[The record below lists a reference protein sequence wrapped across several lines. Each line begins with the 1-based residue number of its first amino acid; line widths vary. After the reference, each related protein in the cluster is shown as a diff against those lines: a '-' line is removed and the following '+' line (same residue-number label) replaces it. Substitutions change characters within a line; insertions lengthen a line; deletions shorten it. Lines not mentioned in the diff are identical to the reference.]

1 MLNSK
6 NQIPV
11 RRELR
16 KNQTETEKI
25 IWDKL
30 RDRRFLNL
38 KFRRQYGIGN
48 YIADFY
54 CSSLKLVIELD
65 GGQHFTEEGL
75 EYDKIRE
82 EFMKSLG
89 IKTLRFNNNEVL
101 NNIEEI
107 LIKIETFTSP

>member
-30 RDRRFLNL
+30 RNRRFLNL

-54 CSSLKLVIELD
+54 CSSLKLVVELD

-89 IKTLRFNNNEVL
+89 IKTLLFNNNEVL
-101 NNIEEI
+101 NNIEEV

>member
-1 MLNSK
+1 MFNKK
-6 NQIPV
+6 NQIPI

-16 KNQTETEKI
+16 QNQTETEKI
-25 IWDKL
+25 MWEKL

-75 EYDKIRE
+75 EYDKVRE

-89 IKTLRFNNNEVL
+89 IKTLRFSNNEIH
-101 NNIEEI
+101 NNIDGVLLRITEFI
-107 LIKIETFTSP
+107 

>member
-25 IWDKL
+25 VWDKL
-30 RDRRFLNL
+30 RNRRFLNL

-101 NNIEEI
+101 NNIEEV

>member
-30 RDRRFLNL
+30 RNRRFLNL

-54 CSSLKLVIELD
+54 CSSLKLVVELD

-101 NNIEEI
+101 NNIEEV

>member
-1 MLNSK
+1 MFNKK
-6 NQIPV
+6 NQIPI

-16 KNQTETEKI
+16 QNQTETEKI
-25 IWDKL
+25 MWEKL

-54 CSSLKLVIELD
+54 CPSLKLVIELD
-65 GGQHFTEEGL
+65 GSQHFTEEGL

-82 EFMKSLG
+82 DFMKSLG
-89 IKTLRFNNNEVL
+89 IKTLRFNNNDVW
-101 NNIEEI
+101 NNIEGILEEI
-107 LIKIETFTSP
+107 MNNL

>member
-25 IWDKL
+25 VWDKL
-30 RDRRFLNL
+30 RNRRFLNL

-54 CSSLKLVIELD
+54 CSSLKLVVELD

-107 LIKIETFTSP
+107 LIKIETFTSS

>member
-30 RDRRFLNL
+30 RNRRFLNL

-101 NNIEEI
+101 NNIEEV

>member
-1 MLNSK
+1 MFNKK

-16 KNQTETEKI
+16 QNQTETEKI
-25 IWDKL
+25 MWEKL
-30 RDRRFLNL
+30 RDRRFLNF

-75 EYDKIRE
+75 EYDKVRE

-89 IKTLRFNNNEVL
+89 IKTLRFSNNEIY
-101 NNIEEI
+101 NNIDGV
-107 LIKIETFTSP
+107 LLKITEFT

>member
-30 RDRRFLNL
+30 RNRRFLNL

-54 CSSLKLVIELD
+54 CSSLKLVVELD

-107 LIKIETFTSP
+107 LIKIETFTSS

>member
-30 RDRRFLNL
+30 RNRRFLNL

-89 IKTLRFNNNEVL
+89 IITLRFNNNEVL

-107 LIKIETFTSP
+107 LMKIETFTSP

>member
-30 RDRRFLNL
+30 RNRRFLNL

-89 IKTLRFNNNEVL
+89 IITLRFNNNEVL
-101 NNIEEI
+101 NNIEEV
-107 LIKIETFTSP
+107 LIKIKTFTSP

>member
-30 RDRRFLNL
+30 RNRRFLNL

-75 EYDKIRE
+75 EYDKITE

-101 NNIEEI
+101 NNIEEV

>member
-16 KNQTETEKI
+16 KNQIETEKI

-65 GGQHFTEEGL
+65 GGKHFTEEGL

-101 NNIEEI
+101 NNIEEV
-107 LIKIETFTSP
+107 LIKIKTFTSP